1 MRITTLIENSH
12 HPNKPELNAEHGVSF
27 YIENNGY
34 VFMSDVSQSGKFAE
48 NASKLGVDL
57 TRVEALTISHYHYD
71 HGGGLACFFKENRQ
85 AKVYLREASNVNCFA
100 EDEDRS
106 MRYIGLDMHLL
117 KEHGDRIEYIGENRE
132 ILPGFHL
139 LSDIP
144 EVYPKPSGNQRLMVQ
159 EGGQKKPDTFDHE
172 LVSVVECING
182 LVVLTGCGHNGVL
195 NMVEAVHK
203 ALPYKPILAV
213 VGGFHMIQEKERSV
227 REVANV
233 LLSMEI
239 PEVYTGHC
247 TGDDAV
253 AVLEDVLG
261 ERLHRLYSGLVMTF

>member
-27 YIENNGY
+27 YIENNGH

-57 TRVEALTISHYHYD
+57 TSVEALAISHYHYD

-85 AKVYLREASNVNCFA
+85 AKVYLREALNVNCFA
-100 EDEDRS
+100 QDEDRS
-106 MRYIGLDMHLL
+106 MRYIGLDMNLL
-117 KEHGDRIEYIGENRE
+117 KEHDDRIEYIGENRE

-159 EGGQKKPDTFDHE
+159 EGGQKIPDTFDHE
-172 LVSVVECING
+172 LVAVVECGNG

-195 NMVEAVHK
+195 NMIDAVHN
-203 ALPYKPILAV
+203 ALPHKPILAV
-213 VGGFHMIQEKERSV
+213 VGGFHMISETENLI
-227 REVANV
+227 REVGKK
-233 LLSMEI
+233 LLAMEI
-239 PEVYTGHC
+239 PAIYTGHC
-247 TGDDAV
+247 TGNNAIV
-253 AVLEDVLG
+253 MLEDILG
-261 ERLHRLYSGLVMTF
+261 ERLHRLHSGLVMTF